1 MYSYIDVTH
10 MGQTQRI
17 IILRTGDNSITQFP
31 LTDDSPNKPAYDAWL
46 AEGNAPEEW
55 QPES

>member
-17 IILRTGDNSITQFP
+17 IILRTGENSIMQFP
-31 LTDDSPNKPAYDAWL
+31 LTDDNPNKPAYDAWV
-46 AEGNAPEEW
+46 AEGNTATEYSPE
-55 QPES
+55 

>member
-17 IILRTGDNSITQFP
+17 IILRTGENSIMQFP
-31 LTDDSPNKPAYDAWL
+31 LTDDNPNKPAYDAWA
-46 AEGNAPEEW
+46 AEGNTATEWSPEA
-55 QPES
+55 